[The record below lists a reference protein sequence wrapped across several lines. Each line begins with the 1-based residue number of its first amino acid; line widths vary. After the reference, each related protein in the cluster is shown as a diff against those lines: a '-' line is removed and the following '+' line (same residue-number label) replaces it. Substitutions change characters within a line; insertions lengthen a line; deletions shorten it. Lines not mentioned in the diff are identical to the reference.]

1 MKIAVTYDNGN
12 IFQHFGKTEFFKVY
26 EVKDGK
32 VVSSE
37 VIGSNGVGHGA
48 LAGLLADRAVEALIC
63 GGIGGGAQAALE
75 EAGVELCAGAEGD
88 ADRAVEAYLKGELV
102 SSGANCDHHHHEEG
116 HSCGDHEEDH
126 GCGSHEEGH
135 SCGAGGCGSGCGGC
149 GSARPALTGRNVGK
163 TCRTH
168 YRGTFNDGTQFDSS
182 YDRGEPLEF
191 ICGAGQMIRGFDA
204 AVADMEVGQV
214 VDVHLMPEEAYG
226 MPDPNAVFTLE
237 IADLPGSEDLEAGQQ
252 VWLTNQYGQPFPV
265 KVAAKEEK
273 TITFDANHEMAGKEL
288 NFRIELVEVK

>member
-12 IFQHFGKTEFFKVY
+12 IFQHFGRTESFKVY
-26 EVKDGK
+26 EVEDNK
-32 VVSSE
+32 VISSE

-48 LAGLLADRAVEALIC
+48 LAGLLSGQSVDVLIC
-63 GGIGGGAQAALE
+63 GGIGGGAQAALQ

-88 ADRAVEAYLKGELV
+88 ADQAVEAYLKGELI
-102 SSGANCDHHHHEEG
+102 STGANCDHHHHEDG
-116 HSCGDHEEDH
+116 HSCGDHEE
-126 GCGSHEEGH
+126 GH
-135 SCGAGGCGSGCGGC
+135 SCGGGCRESCGGGCGSQ
-149 GSARPALTGRNVGK
+149 PTLTGRNVGK

-191 ICGAGQMIRGFDA
+191 VCGAGQMIRGFDA
-204 AVADMEVGQV
+204 AVADMEVGQI
-214 VDVHLMPEEAYG
+214 VDIHLMPEEAYG
-226 MPDPNAVFTLE
+226 MPDPNAIFTIE
-237 IADLPGSEDLEAGQQ
+237 IAQLPGSEELEAGQQ
-252 VWLTNQYGQPFPV
+252 VYLTNQYGQPFPV
-265 KVAAKEEK
+265 KVTTKDET